1 MKATRSV
8 ACGCLVLAMLGL
20 ALHAQEPQERRPL
33 IQIAIL
39 LDTSGSMSGLI
50 SQAKTQL
57 WKIVNE
63 LAVSKRDGLAPEL
76 QVALYEYGNDG
87 LSADEGWIRQILP
100 LTTDLDRVSE
110 ELFALTTNGG
120 SEYCGMVIE
129 AATESLAWS
138 GRDADLKAVFIA
150 GNEPFT
156 QGGVDYREACKAAVS
171 SGIVVN
177 TIHCGSHEQGIE
189 GRWKDGADLADGSY
203 INIDQN
209 RAVVH
214 IEAPQ
219 DAEIARLGEE
229 LNRTYLAFGRGGQA
243 GAARQAEQDRNARAH
258 AVAGAPVQRAVA
270 KASAQYRN
278 AGWDLVD
285 AVAECEVRLEELK
298 DEDLPEV
305 MRAMSIEERRA
316 YVEANAQ
323 KRADI
328 QRKIEELNTAR
339 RQFVAETMKKL
350 GESREDTLDN
360 AVIASIRRQAE
371 QKGYQFE

>member
-39 LDTSGSMSGLI
+39 LDTSGSMRGLI

-138 GRDADLKAVFIA
+138 G
-150 GNEPFT
+150 
-156 QGGVDYREACKAAVS
+156 KAAVS

-305 MRAMSIEERRA
+305 MRAPISSARSKSSTRPA
-316 YVEANAQ
+316 STSSP
-323 KRADI
+323 KR
-328 QRKIEELNTAR
+328 
-339 RQFVAETMKKL
+339 
-350 GESREDTLDN
+350 
-360 AVIASIRRQAE
+360 
-371 QKGYQFE
+371 

>member
-1 MKATRSV
+1 
-8 ACGCLVLAMLGL
+8 
-20 ALHAQEPQERRPL
+20 
-33 IQIAIL
+33 
-39 LDTSGSMSGLI
+39 
-50 SQAKTQL
+50 
-57 WKIVNE
+57 
-63 LAVSKRDGLAPEL
+63 
-76 QVALYEYGNDG
+76 
-87 LSADEGWIRQILP
+87 
-100 LTTDLDRVSE
+100 
-110 ELFALTTNGG
+110 
-120 SEYCGMVIE
+120 
-129 AATESLAWS
+129 
-138 GRDADLKAVFIA
+138 
-150 GNEPFT
+150 
-156 QGGVDYREACKAAVS
+156 
-171 SGIVVN
+171 
-177 TIHCGSHEQGIE
+177 
-189 GRWKDGADLADGSY
+189 
-203 INIDQN
+203 
-209 RAVVH
+209 
-214 IEAPQ
+214 
-219 DAEIARLGEE
+219 
-229 LNRTYLAFGRGGQA
+229 
-243 GAARQAEQDRNARAH
+243 
-258 AVAGAPVQRAVA
+258 VA